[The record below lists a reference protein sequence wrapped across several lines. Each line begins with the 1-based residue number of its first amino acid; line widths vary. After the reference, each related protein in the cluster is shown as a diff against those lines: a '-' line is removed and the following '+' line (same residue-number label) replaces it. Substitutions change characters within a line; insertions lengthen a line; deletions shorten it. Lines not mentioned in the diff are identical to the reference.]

1 MVQSNQCT
9 SERNVIEDTFDTVY
23 LLKMAKVC
31 KCRRHRIFCSSRPKP
46 DKAVKIIHM
55 GSTIVHRAVQCSLI
69 DSAFES
75 DSLGLLAVEVSMKAS
90 SSTCVHSIPQN
101 TNNVPKI
108 TCADAQG
115 IFEAFAACAMLVLII
130 IAG

>member
-1 MVQSNQCT
+1 
-9 SERNVIEDTFDTVY
+9 
-23 LLKMAKVC
+23 
-31 KCRRHRIFCSSRPKP
+31 
-46 DKAVKIIHM
+46 M

-101 TNNVPKI
+101 TNNVNIPK
-108 TCADAQG
+108 TTCCADVQG
-115 IFEAFAACAMLVLII
+115 IFEAFAACVMFVPDI